1 MKDGRILNMIRAF
14 VFDMDGVLTDT
25 AEVSVELVV
34 SYFASLGWE
43 ISRETVRRNLGRGMR
58 DLFVLSAEDTGRTV
72 DAEKAVEYSR
82 KVYPELLKKVN
93 PVGGAAELVRK
104 ASECGIRTAVASSA
118 PRWRVE
124 ANILSMG
131 LGTDDFDVVLSGE
144 DVVRNKPLP
153 DIYLLSAIKL
163 GVERDECL
171 VFEDTPSG
179 IEAAVSAGSKCCAL
193 LTSGMTRDEAKR
205 KGADIILD
213 SLSHFPS
220 FGTEDELQSE
230 IGKLLHIGKGA
241 KKYGANWITPLERK
255 LPMEV
260 VEKKALE
267 EARAAMYNAYCPY
280 SKFRV
285 GAAVLSAATGR
296 IYSGC
301 NMENASFGA
310 TICAERNAIT
320 TAVTNEGAFGIDL
333 VVISSQCLPPA
344 QPCAVCLQV
353 MSEFIRPET
362 PVILVSED
370 GTTERYHYSDLLPH
384 PFEFGD

>member
-1 MKDGRILNMIRAF
+1 MIKAF
-14 VFDMDGVLTDT
+14 VFDIDGVLADT
-25 AEVSVELVV
+25 ASVSVELVR
-34 SYFASLGWE
+34 SYFSSLGWD
-43 ISRETVRRNLGRGMR
+43 ISPDAVGRNLGRGMEA
-58 DLFVLSAEDTGRTV
+58 LFSLSASSIGKTVDTG
-72 DAEKAVEYSR
+72 DAVEYSR
-82 KVYPELLKKVN
+82 RIYPGLLENARAVE
-93 PVGGAAELVRK
+93 GAVELVRN
-104 ASECGIRTAVASSA
+104 ATSCRILTAAVSSS

-124 ANILSMG
+124 ADLASIG
-131 LGTDDFDVVLSGE
+131 LDVKDFSLVLSGE
-144 DVVRNKPLP
+144 DTVRKKPMP
-153 DIYLLSAIKL
+153 DIYLLASIKL
-163 GVERDECL
+163 GLDGNECL
-171 VFEDTPSG
+171 VFENTESG
-179 IEAAVSAGSKCCAL
+179 IEAARAAGCRISAL
-193 LTSGMTRDEAKR
+193 LSSGMTREKAKR

-220 FGTEDELQSE
+220 FTSQDDLQLE

-241 KKYGANWITPLERK
+241 MKYGANWITPLERK

-267 EARAAMYNAYCPY
+267 EARKAMYNAYCPY

-320 TAVTNEGAFGIDL
+320 TAVTHEGAFGIDL

-362 PVILVSED
+362 PIILVSED
-370 GTTERYHYSDLLPH
+370 GTTERYRYCDLLPH

>member
-1 MKDGRILNMIRAF
+1 MIKAF

-25 AEVSVELVV
+25 AAVSVELVK
-34 SYFASLGWE
+34 SYFSTLGWE
-43 ISRETVRRNLGRGMR
+43 ISPEAVRKNLGRGMK
-58 DLFVLSAEDTGRTV
+58 DLFVLSAEDIGRTV
-72 DAEKAVEYSR
+72 DAEKAIEYSR
-82 KVYPELLKKVN
+82 KIYPELLKKVK
-93 PVGGAAELVRK
+93 PVDGAAELVRK
-104 ASECGIRTAVASSA
+104 AAECGIKTAVASSA
-118 PRWRVE
+118 PGWRVIE
-124 ANILSMG
+124 NIRSMG
-131 LGTDDFDVVLSGE
+131 LSEKDFSVVLSGE

-179 IEAAVSAGSKCCAL
+179 IEAAVAAGSRCCAL
-193 LTSGMTRDEAKR
+193 LSSGMTRDEAKR

-220 FGTEDELQSE
+220 FSSSDELQTE
-230 IGKLLHIGKGA
+230 VGKLLHIGKGA

-267 EARAAMYNAYCPY
+267 EARKAMYNAYCPY

-301 NMENASFGA
+301 NMENASYGA

-353 MSEFIRPET
+353 MTEFIRPET

>member
-1 MKDGRILNMIRAF
+1 MIKAF

-25 AEVSVELVV
+25 AAVSVELVK
-34 SYFASLGWE
+34 SYFSSLGRE
-43 ISRETVRRNLGRGMR
+43 ISPEAVRKNLGRGMK
-58 DLFVLSAEDTGRTV
+58 DLFVLSAEDIGKTV
-72 DAEKAVEYSR
+72 DADEAIEYSR
-82 KVYPELLKKVN
+82 KIYPELLKRIK
-93 PVGGAAELVRK
+93 PVDGAAELVRK
-104 ASECGIRTAVASSA
+104 AAECGIKTAVASSA
-118 PRWRVE
+118 PGWRVLE
-124 ANILSMG
+124 NIRSMG
-131 LGTDDFDVVLSGE
+131 LSEKDFSAVLSGE

-153 DIYLLSAIKL
+153 DIYLLSAIRL
-163 GVERDECL
+163 GLERSECL

-179 IEAAVSAGSKCCAL
+179 VEAAVAAGSKCCAL
-193 LTSGMTRDEAKR
+193 LSSGMTRDEAKR

-220 FGTEDELQSE
+220 FGSEDELQTE

-241 KKYGANWITPLERK
+241 KKYGANWITPLERT

-267 EARAAMYNAYCPY
+267 EARKAMYNAYCPY

-301 NMENASFGA
+301 NMENASYGA

-370 GTTERYHYSDLLPH
+370 GTSERYHYSDLLPH